1 MKTKS
6 ILALVVMLSAA
17 LATQAQSFEPAV
29 KILPTGEKGIL
40 KVVYAHDAQSN
51 VDVKFL
57 GENGLLV
64 WDRIKSESF
73 SKGFT
78 KKYNVRNI
86 REKSFA
92 IEISSAEMTV
102 RYKMIK
108 SKDGSAYV
116 PYLESTTLNHP
127 LVASIN

>member
-17 LATQAQSFEPAV
+17 LATQAQAFEPAV

-57 GENGLLV
+57 GENGLLE
-64 WDRIKSESF
+64 WDRIKADSF
-73 SKGFT
+73 SKGFS

-86 REKSFA
+86 REKSFS
-92 IEISSAEMTV
+92 IEISAADLTV

-108 SKDGSAYV
+108 SQDGSAYV
-116 PYLESTTLNHP
+116 PHLESTTYNHP